1 MPPEKK
7 NKYELQENTP
17 KYLSQCN
24 DYITKFLL
32 CLRDI
37 PELMYKVVLNSSI
50 MEVKN
55 SLKLFLN
62 EYFYENIL
70 SSNYL
75 EDEYLSLLYRLLKIE
90 INSLKGNS
98 VQSFEMFL
106 NENKIGI
113 ILEGLIKKIDIK
125 FYFNIILKPLVE
137 HLENKEEENKDWL
150 FKVED
155 ILNEMKMK
163 QLKYEKLKEE
173 REKRKKEKNKKKK
186 EKDKK
191 KNNNN
196 NTISFETENN
206 FQNEQITI
214 EDSKEKEEFYRKY
227 IPDLKKTDLIKFME
241 ENKNDKIKEYYF
253 KQINC
258 YKDEKRD
265 QQIFSNINFL
275 HNIDQKTDPKKAD
288 KVLNRFRYSF
298 YQVKN
303 CIEIIIKSFNENTH
317 LIPYSIKCICKIIK
331 ILLKEKFNSISDIDI
346 NSFISKFFFQKLF
359 KNFLINPD
367 YYALISESI
376 ISESSSK
383 KYKVINDIFEK
394 LASGYFYYSN
404 IDSDFTPFNWFFID
418 EYPKIINFFEKLS
431 NVILPNYIER
441 LSSGKIS
448 DNDFSYNYFVEN
460 PKEPIH
466 HKSICFTI
474 NDFETIYNI
483 IKRNEAKFFDK
494 NANIQNEDLR
504 IFGITYKK
512 LQQEIYQDII
522 KNLKKND
529 IENKKNYL
537 LITQIKYNEKFNE
550 IMSIELKNNCFNIPE
565 IKIKD
570 DNKNFEEIQQIN
582 IKNNII
588 KTKNFLSKLL
598 YNYRY
603 LNYSDFSE
611 GTTSNIF
618 SILTEF
624 VKFLKTGIFVL
635 DNRVPSEWYANSL
648 QTLLQKIPDEYK
660 ENDYDKLYKEL
671 TNDIENSINQLDFKS
686 LSIIFDRLK
695 YSRRAYQNINDNK
708 NILKEISQNKKLLEF
723 INEKKIDMKFKIE
736 MENKII
742 EIYDLDDCES
752 KIKHIDNF
760 LLGDNQTSDIG
771 VHYFIKSLPD
781 LKIYQ
786 QMQDYD
792 LFDFE
797 EELNLNKTLEKYF
810 KIIKNYLSRDFCELN
825 PKEFS
830 IINNKFNSYSMRK
843 LYDKIY
849 PMQPDCYDIKIFQTC
864 VRLSWIQP
872 HHLIRAKGFIF
883 DNFLKNTVENIQ
895 KLDDEKSP
903 IGKCELIKKV
913 IDVINSTIVFNS
925 SGSSG
930 IGIDDSLP
938 FLQYAIIKAQPNRL
952 NSNIRYMNMY
962 VSEELQS
969 QNMGSIIAQLLLVV
983 EKMKE
988 FQYTDLIGVT
998 EDEYVNNCNNVI
1010 KNEEVK
1016 YHN

>member
-1 MPPEKK
+1 MPTIQFENIKTEEKQTSKKKHNDKKNKNININNNITQEKK
-7 NKYELQENTP
+7 NKYELQESTP

-32 CLRDI
+32 CLRDL
-37 PELMYKVVLNSSI
+37 PELMFKVIMNSNNN
-50 MEVKN
+50 EVKEC
-55 SLKLFLN
+55 LKTFLN

-90 INSLKGNS
+90 INSFKGNS
-98 VQSFEMFL
+98 IQFYETFL
-106 NENKIGI
+106 NENKVGI

-125 FYFNIILKPLVE
+125 FYFNIILKPIIE

-163 QLKYEKLKEE
+163 QMRIEKLKEE
-173 REKRKKEKNKKKK
+173 REKKKK
-186 EKDKK
+186 EKEKKKKSKKEKDEK

-196 NTISFETENN
+196 NTISSNE
-206 FQNEQITI
+206 NEQITI
-214 EDSKEKEEFYRKY
+214 EDAKERDEFLKRF
-227 IPDLKKTDLIKFME
+227 IPDLLKKDLIRMME
-241 ENKNDKIKEYYF
+241 ENKNEKIKEYFF
-253 KQINC
+253 KQINF
-258 YKDEKRD
+258 YKDEKKDRH
-265 QQIFSNINFL
+265 IFANSNFL
-275 HNIDQKTDPKKAD
+275 NDIYKTSDPKKAEKILD
-288 KVLNRFRYSF
+288 RYRHSF

-303 CIEIIIKSFNENTH
+303 CIEILIKSLNENTH

-331 ILLKEKFNSISDIDI
+331 ILLKEKFNSISDVDI

-359 KNFLINPD
+359 KNFLIKPD
-367 YYALISESI
+367 YYALISEGI
-376 ISESSSK
+376 ISESSTK
-383 KYKVINDIFEK
+383 KYKLIYEILEK
-394 LASGYFYYSN
+394 LVSGNFYNSN
-404 IDSDFTPFNWFFID
+404 VDSDFTVFNWCFIED
-418 EYPKIINFFEKLS
+418 YPKIINFFDKLS
-431 NVILPNYIER
+431 NVFLPNYIER
-441 LSSGKIS
+441 LSSGKINE
-448 DNDFSYNYFVEN
+448 NDFSYNYFIEN

-483 IKRNEAKFFDK
+483 IKRNETIFFDK
-494 NANIQNEDLR
+494 NVTQQNEDLR

-512 LQQEIYQDII
+512 LQQEIYQEII
-522 KNLKKND
+522 KNLKNND
-529 IENKKNYL
+529 NENKKNYL
-537 LITQIKYNEKFNE
+537 LITQINFNEKFNE
-550 IMSIELKNNCFNIPE
+550 IINIELKNSCFNIPE
-565 IKIKD
+565 IKIKE
-570 DNKNFEEIQQIN
+570 DNKNPEEIQQIN
-582 IKNNII
+582 TKNNII

-598 YNYRY
+598 YNYRN

-624 VKFLKTGIFVL
+624 AKFLKSGIFVL

-660 ENDYDKLYKEL
+660 ENDYDKIYKEL

-708 NILKEISQNKKLLEF
+708 NILNEISHNKKLLNF
-723 INEKKIDMKFKIE
+723 ITQTKIKMNFNID

-742 EIYDLDDCES
+742 EIIEDEND
-752 KIKHIDNF
+752 IIFPDNF
-760 LLGDNQTSDIG
+760 LLDESPSKVGI
-771 VHYFIKSLPD
+771 HYFIKCLPD

-810 KIIKNYLSRDFCELN
+810 KIIKTYLAKCFSELN
-825 PKEFS
+825 QKEFA

-849 PMQPDCYDIKIFQTC
+849 PLQPDCYDIKIFQTC

-872 HHLIRAKGFIF
+872 HHLVTSAPLLAARPSPALALPVFHS
-883 DNFLKNTVENIQ
+883 LTRRCTTTNTRC
-895 KLDDEKSP
+895 P
-903 IGKCELIKKV
+903 
-913 IDVINSTIVFNS
+913 
-925 SGSSG
+925 
-930 IGIDDSLP
+930 P
-938 FLQYAIIKAQPNRL
+938 
-952 NSNIRYMNMY
+952 
-962 VSEELQS
+962 
-969 QNMGSIIAQLLLVV
+969 
-983 EKMKE
+983 
-988 FQYTDLIGVT
+988 
-998 EDEYVNNCNNVI
+998 
-1010 KNEEVK
+1010 
-1016 YHN
+1016 

>member
-1 MPPEKK
+1 MLQEKK

-32 CLRDI
+32 CLRDL
-37 PELMYKVVLNSSI
+37 PELMFKVIMNSNI
-50 MEVKN
+50 NEIKD
-55 SLKLFLN
+55 SLKTFLN

-75 EDEYLSLLYRLLKIE
+75 EDEYLSLLYRLLKVE
-90 INSLKGNS
+90 INSFKGNS
-98 VQSFEMFL
+98 IQFFDVFL
-106 NENKIGI
+106 NEKIGI

-125 FYFNIILKPLVE
+125 FYFNIILKPIIE

-155 ILNEMKMK
+155 ITNEMKMK
-163 QLKYEKLKEE
+163 QLKYEKMKEE
-173 REKRKKEKNKKKK
+173 REKKKK
-186 EKDKK
+186 EKEKKKRSKKEKDDKK
-191 KNNNN
+191 NNN
-196 NTISFETENN
+196 NTISEYESEYYYK
-206 FQNEQITI
+206 NEQITI
-214 EDSKEKEEFYRKY
+214 EDTKEREEFLKNY
-227 IPDLKKTDLIKFME
+227 IKDLLKKDLINRME
-241 ENKNDKIKEYYF
+241 ENKNEKIKEYFF
-253 KQINC
+253 KQINF
-258 YKDEKRD
+258 YKDEKKD
-265 QQIFSNINFL
+265 QHIFANSKFLENISKSGRKPEKIIDRYRNSFL
-275 HNIDQKTDPKKAD
+275 
-288 KVLNRFRYSF
+288 
-298 YQVKN
+298 QVKN
-303 CIEIIIKSFNENTH
+303 CIEILIKSLNENTH

-331 ILLKEKFNSISDIDI
+331 ILIKEKFNSISDVDI

-359 KNFLINPD
+359 KNFLTKPD
-367 YYALISESI
+367 YYALISEGI
-376 ISESSSK
+376 ISESSTK
-383 KYKVINDIFEK
+383 KYKLIYEIIEK
-394 LASGYFYYSN
+394 LVSGNFYNSN
-404 IDSDFTPFNWFFID
+404 VDSDFTVFNWIFIE
-418 EYPKIINFFEKLS
+418 EYPKIIIFFDKLS

-441 LSSGKIS
+441 LSSGKINE
-448 DNDFSYNYFVEN
+448 NDFSYNYFIEN

-483 IKRNEAKFFDK
+483 IKRNESKFFDK
-494 NANIQNEDLR
+494 NITPQNEDLK

-512 LQQEIYQDII
+512 LQQEIYQEII

-529 IENKKNYL
+529 NENKKNYL
-537 LITQIKYNEKFNE
+537 LITQINFNEKFNE
-550 IMSIELKNNCFNIPE
+550 IINIELKNSCFNIPE
-565 IKIKD
+565 IKIKE
-570 DNKNFEEIQQIN
+570 DNKNPEEIQQIN
-582 IKNNII
+582 TKNNII

-598 YNYRY
+598 YNYRN

-624 VKFLKTGIFVL
+624 AKFLKSGIFVL

-660 ENDYDKLYKEL
+660 ENDYDKIYKEL
-671 TNDIENSINQLDFKS
+671 TNDIENSIIQLDFKS

-708 NILKEISQNKKLLEF
+708 NILNEISHNKKLLEF
-723 INEKKIDMKFKIE
+723 ITKIKIKMEFKIDMD
-736 MENKII
+736 NKII
-742 EIYDLDDCES
+742 EIDDSDENDA
-752 KIKHIDNF
+752 IFPDNF
-760 LLGDNQTSDIG
+760 LLDESPTKVGIHN
-771 VHYFIKSLPD
+771 FIKCLPD

-810 KIIKNYLSRDFCELN
+810 KIIKTYLANYFSELN
-825 PKEFS
+825 QKELT

-849 PMQPDCYDIKIFQTC
+849 PLQPDCYDIKIFQTC

-872 HHLIRAKGFIF
+872 HHLIKAKGFIL
-883 DNFLKNTVENIQ
+883 DNFLKNTVEIIQ

-913 IDVINSTIVFNS
+913 IDIINSTIVFNS

-952 NSNIRYMNMY
+952 NSNIRYMNLY
-962 VSEELQS
+962 ISEELQS

-998 EDEYVNNCNNVI
+998 EEEYINNCNNVI
-1010 KNEEVK
+1010 KSEDNK
-1016 YHN
+1016 NII

>member
-1 MPPEKK
+1 M
-7 NKYELQENTP
+7 
-17 KYLSQCN
+17 
-24 DYITKFLL
+24 
-32 CLRDI
+32 
-37 PELMYKVVLNSSI
+37 
-50 MEVKN
+50 
-55 SLKLFLN
+55 
-62 EYFYENIL
+62 
-70 SSNYL
+70 
-75 EDEYLSLLYRLLKIE
+75 
-90 INSLKGNS
+90 
-98 VQSFEMFL
+98 
-106 NENKIGI
+106 
-113 ILEGLIKKIDIK
+113 
-125 FYFNIILKPLVE
+125 
-137 HLENKEEENKDWL
+137 
-150 FKVED
+150 
-155 ILNEMKMK
+155 
-163 QLKYEKLKEE
+163 
-173 REKRKKEKNKKKK
+173 
-186 EKDKK
+186 
-191 KNNNN
+191 
-196 NTISFETENN
+196 
-206 FQNEQITI
+206 
-214 EDSKEKEEFYRKY
+214 
-227 IPDLKKTDLIKFME
+227 
-241 ENKNDKIKEYYF
+241 
-253 KQINC
+253 
-258 YKDEKRD
+258 
-265 QQIFSNINFL
+265 
-275 HNIDQKTDPKKAD
+275 
-288 KVLNRFRYSF
+288 
-298 YQVKN
+298 
-303 CIEIIIKSFNENTH
+303 
-317 LIPYSIKCICKIIK
+317 
-331 ILLKEKFNSISDIDI
+331 
-346 NSFISKFFFQKLF
+346 
-359 KNFLINPD
+359 
-367 YYALISESI
+367 
-376 ISESSSK
+376 
-383 KYKVINDIFEK
+383 
-394 LASGYFYYSN
+394 
-404 IDSDFTPFNWFFID
+404 
-418 EYPKIINFFEKLS
+418 
-431 NVILPNYIER
+431 
-441 LSSGKIS
+441 
-448 DNDFSYNYFVEN
+448 
-460 PKEPIH
+460 
-466 HKSICFTI
+466 
-474 NDFETIYNI
+474 
-483 IKRNEAKFFDK
+483 
-494 NANIQNEDLR
+494 
-504 IFGITYKK
+504 
-512 LQQEIYQDII
+512 
-522 KNLKKND
+522 
-529 IENKKNYL
+529 
-537 LITQIKYNEKFNE
+537 
-550 IMSIELKNNCFNIPE
+550 
-565 IKIKD
+565 
-570 DNKNFEEIQQIN
+570 
-582 IKNNII
+582 
-588 KTKNFLSKLL
+588 
-598 YNYRY
+598 
-603 LNYSDFSE
+603 NYSDFSE

-988 FQYTDLIGVT
+988 FQYTDLQRT
-998 EDEYVNNCNNVI
+998 Y
-1010 KNEEVK
+1010 
-1016 YHN
+1016 

>member
-1 MPPEKK
+1 M
-7 NKYELQENTP
+7 
-17 KYLSQCN
+17 
-24 DYITKFLL
+24 F
-32 CLRDI
+32 
-37 PELMYKVVLNSSI
+37 KVIMNSNNN
-50 MEVKN
+50 EVKEC
-55 SLKLFLN
+55 LKTFLN

-90 INSLKGNS
+90 INSFKGNS
-98 VQSFEMFL
+98 IQFYETFL
-106 NENKIGI
+106 NENKVGI

-125 FYFNIILKPLVE
+125 FYFNIILKPIIE

-155 ILNEMKMK
+155 IKNEMKMK
-163 QLKYEKLKEE
+163 QMRIEKLREE
-173 REKRKKEKNKKKK
+173 REKKKK
-186 EKDKK
+186 EKEKKKKSKKEKDDK

-196 NTISFETENN
+196 NTISSNE
-206 FQNEQITI
+206 NEQITI
-214 EDSKEKEEFYRKY
+214 EDAKERDEFLKRF
-227 IPDLKKTDLIKFME
+227 IPDLLKKDLIKMME
-241 ENKNDKIKEYYF
+241 ENKNEKIKEYFF
-253 KQINC
+253 KQINF
-258 YKDEKRD
+258 YKDEKKDRH
-265 QQIFSNINFL
+265 IFANSNFL
-275 HNIDQKTDPKKAD
+275 NDIYKTSDPKKAEKILD
-288 KVLNRFRYSF
+288 RYRHSF

-303 CIEIIIKSFNENTH
+303 CIEILIKSLNENTH

-331 ILLKEKFNSISDIDI
+331 ILLKEKFNSISDVDI

-359 KNFLINPD
+359 KNFLIKPD
-367 YYALISESI
+367 YYALISEGI
-376 ISESSSK
+376 ISESSTK
-383 KYKVINDIFEK
+383 KYKLIYEILEK
-394 LASGYFYYSN
+394 LVSGNFYNSN
-404 IDSDFTPFNWFFID
+404 VDSDFTVFNWCFIED
-418 EYPKIINFFEKLS
+418 YPKIINFFDKLS
-431 NVILPNYIER
+431 NVFLPNYIER
-441 LSSGKIS
+441 LSSGKINE
-448 DNDFSYNYFVEN
+448 NDFSYNYFIEN

-483 IKRNEAKFFDK
+483 IKRNETIFFDK
-494 NANIQNEDLR
+494 NVIPQNEDLR

-512 LQQEIYQDII
+512 LQQEIYQEII
-522 KNLKKND
+522 KNLKNND
-529 IENKKNYL
+529 NENKKNYL
-537 LITQIKYNEKFNE
+537 LITQINFNEKFNE
-550 IMSIELKNNCFNIPE
+550 IINIELKNSCFNIPE
-565 IKIKD
+565 IKIKE
-570 DNKNFEEIQQIN
+570 DNKNPEEIQQIN
-582 IKNNII
+582 TKNNII

-598 YNYRY
+598 YNYRN

-624 VKFLKTGIFVL
+624 AKFLKSGIFVL

-660 ENDYDKLYKEL
+660 ENDYDKIYKEL

-708 NILKEISQNKKLLEF
+708 NILNEISHNKKLLNF
-723 INEKKIDMKFKIE
+723 ITQTKIKMNFNID

-742 EIYDLDDCES
+742 EIIEDEND
-752 KIKHIDNF
+752 IIFPDNF
-760 LLGDNQTSDIG
+760 LLDESPSKVGI
-771 VHYFIKSLPD
+771 HYFIKCLPD

-810 KIIKNYLSRDFCELN
+810 KIIKTYLAKCFSELN
-825 PKEFS
+825 QKEFA

-849 PMQPDCYDIKIFQTC
+849 PLQPDCYDIKIFQTC

-872 HHLIRAKGFIF
+872 HHLIKAKGFIF
-883 DNFLKNTVENIQ
+883 DNFLKNTVEIIQ

-913 IDVINSTIVFNS
+913 IDIINSTIVFNS

-998 EDEYVNNCNNVI
+998 EEEYVNNCNNVV
-1010 KNEEVK
+1010 KNEENK
-1016 YHN
+1016 LMI